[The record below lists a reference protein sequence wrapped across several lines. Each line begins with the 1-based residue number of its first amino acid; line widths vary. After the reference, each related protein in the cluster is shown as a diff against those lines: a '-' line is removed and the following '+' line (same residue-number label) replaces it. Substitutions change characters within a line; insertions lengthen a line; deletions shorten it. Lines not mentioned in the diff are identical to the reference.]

1 MMRYTISM
9 VLTVFLGVGFS
20 RGAVLP
26 AGDSSQVP
34 QVNFYDLEEPDAA
47 TVGAIK
53 VPMAPREVPAS
64 RRAIKIPRR
73 LAESDWEE
81 VVPADSIKHYSK
93 LRDRYTRS
101 ASRRDGVGT
110 AFLTIGSAL
119 LVTGGILAWHGY
131 QLQQDW
137 NRNCGVNDYNS
148 STYNCYDQE
157 NEADFE
163 VFFASVSLIAGAAFV
178 GSGFGF
184 KSSSASRALSAE
196 FYNKRVNYWKDLER
210 QRPGLSGGPLSR
222 AEWRW
227 LPICDPLRRRA
238 GALLALSL

>member
-47 TVGAIK
+47 TV
-53 VPMAPREVPAS
+53 EVPPS
-64 RRAIKIPRR
+64 RRAIKIPRQ

-184 KSSSASRALSAE
+184 KSSSESRALSAE

-210 QRPGLSGGPLSR
+210 QRPGLSGGPLSG
-222 AEWRW
+222 AELHWM
-227 LPICDPLRRRA
+227 PICDPLRRRA